1 VRGLASHRPASR
13 TAPKSSPMFQIDYN
27 AAAKIKEFHR
37 IKKKRIS
44 EKHQNG

>member
-1 VRGLASHRPASR
+1 
-13 TAPKSSPMFQIDYN
+13 MFQIDYN

-37 IKKKRIS
+37 IQKKKKIP